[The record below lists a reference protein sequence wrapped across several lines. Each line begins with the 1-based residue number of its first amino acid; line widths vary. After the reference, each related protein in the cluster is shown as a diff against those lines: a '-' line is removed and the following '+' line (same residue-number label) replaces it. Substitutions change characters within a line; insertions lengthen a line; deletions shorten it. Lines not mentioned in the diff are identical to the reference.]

1 MTLDTV
7 IICDIPLSTQLFPLF
22 RDSTNCRT
30 VKLSPAQIAS
40 NTTGGQFEAVAC
52 DSANGKIYT
61 ANTEPPLVIW
71 SLDVSTGVYSVLIDV
86 QSRPEWTSKITE
98 IQGMT
103 YDPIGKHLYVLAGGE
118 KLILQSTLNGT
129 LIGAPSNL
137 SAVEDPN
144 DVTFEPTTGDLIVI
158 GEPAQVARYS
168 KRPPTASPTKAP
180 TSAPVKA
187 PTKAPVKAP
196 VKGPTKAPTKAPV
209 KASNTTAPV
218 ISPTK
223 PPVRPNC
230 GLLNLNIFCP
240 LTGCGF
246 FGRLLGLC
254 NF

>member
-118 KLILQSTLNGT
+118 KLILQSALNGT
-129 LIGAPSNL
+129 LIGAPLNL

-196 VKGPTKAPTKAPV
+196 TKAPV

-218 ISPTK
+218 KSPTK
-223 PPVRPNC
+223 SPVRPDC

-240 LTGCGF
+240 FSGCGF

-254 NF
+254 KY

>member
-1 MTLDTV
+1 M
-7 IICDIPLSTQLFPLF
+7 
-22 RDSTNCRT
+22 
-30 VKLSPAQIAS
+30 
-40 NTTGGQFEAVAC
+40 AC
-52 DSANGKIYT
+52 DSGSGKIYT
-61 ANTEPPLVIW
+61 ANSEPPLTIW

-118 KLILQSTLNGT
+118 KLILQSAMNGT
-129 LIGAPSNL
+129 LIGAPLNL

-196 VKGPTKAPTKAPV
+196 VKGPTKAPTKAGAAGKATLRHYSSNHTSV
-209 KASNTTAPV
+209 KFQ
-218 ISPTK
+218 
-223 PPVRPNC
+223 RPSSWKK
-230 GLLNLNIFCP
+230 
-240 LTGCGF
+240 TS
-246 FGRLLGLC
+246 
-254 NF
+254 